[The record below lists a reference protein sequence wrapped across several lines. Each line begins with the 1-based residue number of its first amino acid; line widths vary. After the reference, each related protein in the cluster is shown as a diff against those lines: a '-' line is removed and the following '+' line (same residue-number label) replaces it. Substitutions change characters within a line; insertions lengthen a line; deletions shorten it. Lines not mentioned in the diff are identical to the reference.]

1 MFTQRGKT
9 KQKTKERQQFPTRK
23 CALYC
28 SPNSVKNILFEYLKQ
43 HYLQQTMSLRDKNE
57 FSLTENL
64 NKLFSFTKLIHLK
77 ERLRSG
83 LTYLLGTLLL

>member
-1 MFTQRGKT
+1 MISYTEMCLLLFS
-9 KQKTKERQQFPTRK
+9 KQWKKK
-23 CALYC
+23 
-28 SPNSVKNILFEYLKQ
+28 ILFEYLKQ

-77 ERLRSG
+77 EGVRSG
-83 LTYLLGTLLL
+83 LTC